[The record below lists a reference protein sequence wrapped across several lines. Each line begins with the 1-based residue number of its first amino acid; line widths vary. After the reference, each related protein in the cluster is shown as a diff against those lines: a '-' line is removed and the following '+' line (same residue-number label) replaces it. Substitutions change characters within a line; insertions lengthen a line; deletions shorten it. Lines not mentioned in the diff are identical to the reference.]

1 MIAAGLILS
10 RFLHLSALMVLFG
23 SGLFPFYAGASA
35 SEDRRV
41 VIIAA
46 RVALFGGVL
55 WYLFTAAGM
64 SGNLRGAI
72 DWSVLS
78 LVGGSTAFGHLWL
91 ARLIVLVAALLLFV
105 LSSQRWTWFAGVA
118 LSGIAVVTIPWA
130 GHGQDG
136 AGSGTWIHAGGDAV
150 HLVAAAIWIGGLVR
164 LLLLLRR
171 GKSETREKIAMALIG
186 FSGWGPA
193 TVALLLLSGFVNSWF
208 LVGPQ
213 NVGAILRSAY
223 GAILVAKLV
232 LFAAMLGLATA
243 NRFRLTPRL
252 ALAGNPMTVFAA
264 TRALQRS
271 ITAETLLAAAVL
283 VAVAVMGTLPPP
295 AS

>member
-1 MIAAGLILS
+1 MISAGLILS

-23 SGLFPFYAGASA
+23 SGMFPFYAGANA
-35 SEDRRV
+35 VQDRHV

-46 RVALFGGVL
+46 RVALVGGVL

-64 SGNLRGAI
+64 SGNLRGAV

-91 ARLIVLVAALLLFV
+91 ARLALLVATLLLFAFG
-105 LSSQRWTWFAGVA
+105 SKRWTWFAGLV
-118 LSGIAVVTIPWA
+118 LSAISIITIPWA

-136 AGSGTWIHAGGDAV
+136 AGSGTWIHGGSDAL
-150 HLVAAAIWIGGLVR
+150 HLLAAAIWIGALVR
-164 LLLLLRR
+164 LLLLLRH
-171 GKSETREKIAMALIG
+171 GKFEKREKLTRALAG
-186 FSGWGPA
+186 FSAWGPA
-193 TVALLLLSGFVNSWF
+193 TVALLLLSGLVNSWF

-213 NVGAILRSAY
+213 NVGTIFHSAY
-223 GAILVAKLV
+223 GATLVVKLV
-232 LFAAMLGLATA
+232 LFVAMLGLATA

-252 ALAGNPMTVFAA
+252 ALAGNAA
-264 TRALQRS
+264 TVVDASQALHRS
-271 ITAETLLAAAVL
+271 VTAETLLAAAVL
-283 VAVAVMGTLPPP
+283 AAVALMGTLPPP